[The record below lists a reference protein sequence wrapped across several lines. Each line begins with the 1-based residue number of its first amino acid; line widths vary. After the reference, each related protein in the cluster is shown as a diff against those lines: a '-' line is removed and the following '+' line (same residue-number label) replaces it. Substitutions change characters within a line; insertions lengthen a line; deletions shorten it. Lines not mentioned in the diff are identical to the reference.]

1 MRDVATR
8 ICREY
13 LSGAWKTISS
23 DEIQVK
29 RIRCVFATQLRLAL
43 ELSIAFCSFQWR
55 LIELSVLRE
64 LAELEE
70 RLAGGEWIEKDTQ
83 GQLPQRS
90 RADALLS
97 AAADLRTNPWRT
109 RARDDAHRIRGFHAA
124 ERAATGTKAP
134 RNLPRWT
141 HRAVYSG
148 ELSASDVLP
157 PDTHNLHRFQARSL
171 TTAELANNQISLK
184 IAEKMSEIHSLDIP
198 VSKEP
203 DWLFLTLNRWLN
215 NVDTIMN
222 DVRNNNNDSVEFDVP
237 KKLSK
242 IDFRKEVQWLRKV
255 VETEAYPVVFCHND
269 LQEGN
274 ILFRQ
279 SNFTPNDNACDGDN
293 NPLSDL
299 TPLMISS
306 SPKSENSQGNS
317 SPSSGNSR
325 KRSLV
330 EDSLDVE
337 TVEDNGNGGG
347 DEKPE
352 LMIIDF
358 EYCAYN
364 YRAFDIAN
372 HFLGELDGGIPS
384 IPILTLSLIL
394 H

>member
-1 MRDVATR
+1 
-8 ICREY
+8 
-13 LSGAWKTISS
+13 
-23 DEIQVK
+23 
-29 RIRCVFATQLRLAL
+29 
-43 ELSIAFCSFQWR
+43 
-55 LIELSVLRE
+55 
-64 LAELEE
+64 
-70 RLAGGEWIEKDTQ
+70 
-83 GQLPQRS
+83 LPQ
-90 RADALLS
+90 
-97 AAADLRTNPWRT
+97 
-109 RARDDAHRIRGFHAA
+109 
-124 ERAATGTKAP
+124 
-134 RNLPRWT
+134 
-141 HRAVYSG
+141 
-148 ELSASDVLP
+148 
-157 PDTHNLHRFQARSL
+157 DTHNLHRFQARSL

-215 NVDTIMN
+215 NVETIMN
-222 DVRNNNNDSVEFDVP
+222 DVRNNNNDVDECDVP

-279 SNFTPNDNACDGDN
+279 SNFTPNHNACDGDN

-299 TPLMISS
+299 SPLMISS

-317 SPSSGNSR
+317 LPNSGNSR

-330 EDSLDVE
+330 EDSLEVK

-372 HFLGELDGGIPS
+372 HFLGELR
-384 IPILTLSLIL
+384 
-394 H
+394 